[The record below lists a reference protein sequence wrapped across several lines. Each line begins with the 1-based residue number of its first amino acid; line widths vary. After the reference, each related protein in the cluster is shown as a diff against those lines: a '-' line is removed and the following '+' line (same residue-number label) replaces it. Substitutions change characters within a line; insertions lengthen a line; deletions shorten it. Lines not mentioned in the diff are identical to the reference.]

1 MESYHI
7 MDRTSF
13 IEQLL
18 GTRTKIR
25 ILKVLMTEEGSLS
38 RNQIVRSTESGI
50 RSVYEQTDQLIAIA
64 ALKEEDGKVSID
76 HDFPYLDQLR
86 DLFLLT
92 EDHMNDKMS
101 VLRSIDRILGA
112 EYYITGYASACQ
124 NGMPIDVDEKC
135 MLIMVKGSN
144 ARKERMLGAIAQCTD
159 HKVKWESTESIPKDV
174 KRTLLFG
181 TEVWISSPE
190 RGMVDSI
197 KEQEC
202 SYYPIFLLMVQNI
215 VGGSLDLR
223 ILMEYA
229 EDSGVTNIFSQA
241 LTIVSDKVTDIG
253 QAVKF
258 NGKPDPEVARSVE
271 LALNT
276 VLG

>member
-1 MESYHI
+1 MN
-7 MDRTSF
+7 RTSF

-25 ILKVLMTEEGSLS
+25 ILKLLMTEEGSLS
-38 RNQIVRSTESGI
+38 RNQIVKSTGTGI
-50 RSVYEQTDQLIAIA
+50 RSVYEQTDQLIAIG
-64 ALKEEDGKVSID
+64 ALKEADGKVSID
-76 HDFPYLDQLR
+76 HDFPYIDQLR

-92 EDHMNDKMS
+92 EDHMKDMMT

-112 EYYITGYASACQ
+112 DYYITGYASACQ

-135 MLIMVKGSN
+135 ILIFVKGIDT
-144 ARKERMLGAIAQCTD
+144 RKERMLDAVALCTE
-159 HKVKWESTESIPKDV
+159 HSIKWKGTERIPKNVQRTTLSGVDV
-174 KRTLLFG
+174 WL
-181 TEVWISSPE
+181 SSVE
-190 RGMVDSI
+190 TAIVDSI

-202 SYYPIFLLMVQNI
+202 GYYPIFLLMVQNI
-215 VGGSLDLR
+215 LSGSLDLR

-229 EDSGVTNIFSQA
+229 EDLGVKNIFSQA
-241 LTIVSDKVTDIG
+241 LTIISDRVTDIG